1 MYLFRKTIKTEGSV
15 CKIILI
21 KGLKE
26 SRIPVLISIFQFH
39 LIILILEA
47 NISLNSTFKMTGQN
61 DKKVAIIGT
70 LKEKSLLKQKVF
82 DNTLESF
89 SVVKDVLKSL
99 SKEINSSLGGIDSR
113 IRLEYT
119 DRSNFDAQLKVAGDI
134 LLFSMHSNIFQF
146 DREHPAWKT
155 AYIQKNKY
163 NAYSGIINIYNFLND
178 SFKYSR
184 LDDLG
189 YLIARIFINHEKQY
203 FVEGKRQM
211 GMLFTNYGNEE
222 ISKQSLQ
229 MIISTAIQYALEFD
243 LLVPPYDAVKIAT
256 VGQAEAKIQ
265 HSRVITG
272 KRLGFQFNSDDVLVS
287 NPQET

>member
-1 MYLFRKTIKTEGSV
+1 MLIIFTIKSPSMSDIE
-15 CKIILI
+15 
-21 KGLKE
+21 
-26 SRIPVLISIFQFH
+26 
-39 LIILILEA
+39 
-47 NISLNSTFKMTGQN
+47 
-61 DKKVAIIGT
+61 DKKLAIIGT
-70 LKEKSLLKQKVF
+70 LKEKSVLKQKVY

-89 SVVKDVLKSL
+89 CMIKDILKNFAR
-99 SKEINSSLGGIDSR
+99 EINNNLEGIDSR
-113 IRLEYT
+113 IKMEYS

-163 NAYSGIINIYNFLND
+163 NAYSGVINIYNYLAD

-189 YLIARIFINHEKQY
+189 YLIGRIFINHEKQY

-211 GMLFTNYGNEE
+211 GMLFTNYGSEE
-222 ISKQSLQ
+222 ISSQSLQ
-229 MIISTAIQYALEFD
+229 LIITSAIQYALEFD
-243 LLVPPYDAVKIAT
+243 LLVPPYDTVKIAT

-265 HSRVITG
+265 HSKVITG
-272 KRLGFQFNSDDVLVS
+272 KRLGFQFNSDDVLIS
-287 NPQET
+287 NPQES

>member
-1 MYLFRKTIKTEGSV
+1 MSD
-15 CKIILI
+15 
-21 KGLKE
+21 
-26 SRIPVLISIFQFH
+26 
-39 LIILILEA
+39 
-47 NISLNSTFKMTGQN
+47 QN
-61 DKKVAIIGT
+61 DKKLLIIGT
-70 LKEKSLLKQKVF
+70 LKDKSLLKQKVY

-89 SVVKDVLKSL
+89 GIIKDVLKSL
-99 SKEINSSLGGIDSR
+99 AKEINISLAGMDSR

-119 DRSNFDAQLKVAGDI
+119 DRSNFDAQLKIAGDI

-163 NAYSGIINIYNFLND
+163 NAYSGIINIYNFLAD
-178 SFKYSR
+178 SFRYSR

-189 YLIARIFINHEKQY
+189 YLIGRIFINHEKQY

-211 GMLFTNYGNEE
+211 GMLFTNYGSEE
-222 ISKQSLQ
+222 ISNQSLEL
-229 MIISTAIQYALEFD
+229 IISSAIQYALEFD
-243 LLVPPYDAVKIAT
+243 LLVPPYDTVKIAT

-272 KRLGFQFNSDDVLVS
+272 KRLGFQFNSDDVLIADS
-287 NPQET
+287 FKT